1 MTTRVQSVSIPVA
14 DEDRALAFYT
24 EVLGCELRTDI
35 EVWPGARLVEVVPP
49 GSSVGL
55 VLLPPDSEIPM
66 AVRLG
71 TTNAETAY
79 ARLRQAG
86 ARLHNDEVLHLDVS
100 PPMFF
105 FADPDGNGLVYLEE
119 EPTLPLPAIRPH
131 TQSPA
136 EAGRPA
142 HPITHGYGPD
152 RREVMTTFTGSD
164 DLQGAEFVDANLRGA
179 GSAGLTCP
187 AS

>member
-1 MTTRVQSVSIPVA
+1 MTMTTRVWSVSIPVA
-14 DEDRALAFYT
+14 DQDRALAFYT
-24 EVLGCELRTDI
+24 EVLGCELRADI

-71 TTNAETAY
+71 TTNAETAH

-86 ARLHNDEVLHLDVS
+86 ARLHNDEVVHLDGS

-119 EPTLPLPAIRPH
+119 ED
-131 TQSPA
+131 
-136 EAGRPA
+136 G
-142 HPITHGYGPD
+142 
-152 RREVMTTFTGSD
+152 
-164 DLQGAEFVDANLRGA
+164 GA
-179 GSAGLTCP
+179 GDN
-187 AS
+187 

>member
-1 MTTRVQSVSIPVA
+1 MTMTTRVLSVTMPVA
-14 DEDRALAFYT
+14 DQDQALRFYT

-55 VLLPPDSEIPM
+55 VLLPPDSQIPV

-71 TTNAETAY
+71 TSDAEAAHAT
-79 ARLRQAG
+79 LRDAG
-86 ARLHNDEVLHLDVS
+86 ATLHNDQVVHLDGA

-119 EPTLPLPAIRPH
+119 PPA
-131 TQSPA
+131 
-136 EAGRPA
+136 
-142 HPITHGYGPD
+142 
-152 RREVMTTFTGSD
+152 
-164 DLQGAEFVDANLRGA
+164 DADK
-179 GSAGLTCP
+179 T
-187 AS
+187 

>member
-1 MTTRVQSVSIPVA
+1 
-14 DEDRALAFYT
+14 
-24 EVLGCELRTDI
+24 
-35 EVWPGARLVEVVPP
+35 VEVVPP

-79 ARLRQAG
+79 GRLRQAG
-86 ARLHNDEVLHLDVS
+86 ARLHNDEVVHLDGS

-119 EPTLPLPAIRPH
+119 EP
-131 TQSPA
+131 
-136 EAGRPA
+136 G
-142 HPITHGYGPD
+142 
-152 RREVMTTFTGSD
+152 
-164 DLQGAEFVDANLRGA
+164 GASGN
-179 GSAGLTCP
+179 
-187 AS
+187 